1 MYKQPVSRRKNYFI
15 FDSVQV
21 IDIERPACTILVTAG
36 TCDQPSLNTANCSKY
51 TWNSTAMV
59 AFSAT
64 QLERILTNEGNS
76 VVMQHN
82 DLADVA

>member
-1 MYKQPVSRRKNYFI
+1 
-15 FDSVQV
+15 
-21 IDIERPACTILVTAG
+21 
-36 TCDQPSLNTANCSKY
+36 
-51 TWNSTAMV
+51 MV